1 MTMKNTTHEE
11 ATFKQIARCLKA
23 YRDLD
28 AAFWPFV
35 HAIADD
41 DETGFLDNGE
51 VAELMRR
58 MLAVTLS
65 DIYFAAVGGDRDE
78 FLAAAD
84 ADILR

>member
-1 MTMKNTTHEE
+1 MTMNNTTHEE

-41 DETGFLDNGE
+41 DETANDPSAA
-51 VAELMRR
+51 AELMRR

-65 DIYFAAVGGDRDE
+65 DIYSAAVGGDRDE